1 MGQQR
6 MRQVSHHEVG
16 RFSRTPEV
24 EALKLWAFAITLA
37 LGAGGIYVAGL
48 GVMSALGMGQ

>member
-1 MGQQR
+1 MG
-6 MRQVSHHEVG
+6 QVSHHEVG

-24 EALKLWAFAITLA
+24 EVLKLWAFAITLA

-48 GVMSALGMGQ
+48 SVMFALGAGQ